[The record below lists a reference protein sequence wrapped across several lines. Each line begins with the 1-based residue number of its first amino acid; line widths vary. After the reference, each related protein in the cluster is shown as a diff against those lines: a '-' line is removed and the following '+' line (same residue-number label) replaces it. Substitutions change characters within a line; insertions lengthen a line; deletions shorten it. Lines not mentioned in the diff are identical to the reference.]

1 MSISTLEYA
10 YMLQAHKQHES
21 EKVIPLRQLQDNSAR
36 AASALKALAHQT
48 RLLILCH
55 IGGGQRSVQELE
67 SLLQTSQSNVS
78 QHLAKLRS
86 MEILTYE
93 KIGNQVFYRVKNA
106 AILEFVVQ
114 LQRTFCPNDDRSRP

>member
-1 MSISTLEYA
+1 
-10 YMLQAHKQHES
+10 MLRAHKQHES
-21 EKVIPLRQLQDNSAR
+21 DKVIHLRQLQDNSAK
-36 AASALKALAHQT
+36 AAGALKALAHQT

-67 SLLQTSQSNVS
+67 ALLQTSQSNVS

-86 MEILTYE
+86 MEILAYE
-93 KIGNQVFYRVKNA
+93 KIGNQVFYRVKDA

-114 LQRTFCPNDDRSRP
+114 LQRTFCPTGDRSRP